1 MARELAGLGPL
12 LKGPTW
18 SWRTHEICDGFVCA
32 FGPPPPALTAPT
44 RIWHRNARPPCVSAV
59 PAATLGQDV
68 LRPDRRPAACD
79 STGGQTAR
87 QHRQC
92 RVPVSAAGRHPRVQ
106 RGGAEEGV
114 PAGGQAPPP
123 RHAAG
128 VGRCRGR
135 AALQAGGRPAPP
147 LAPVHPTP
155 LPDFYLHRCPT
166 RTRQYWDRLPA
177 SARTHVRVAAGAA
190 HTRGQTHTAS
200 GISVSVTNGSAR
212 RRGAASSRESQKDC
226 ERTSTCAR

>member
-1 MARELAGLGPL
+1 ML
-12 LKGPTW
+12 
-18 SWRTHEICDGFVCA
+18 
-32 FGPPPPALTAPT
+32 GPPPPALTAPT

-92 RVPVSAAGRHPRVQ
+92 SRRVPVSAAGRHPRVQ

-123 RHAAG
+123 GHAAG
-128 VGRCRGR
+128 AGRCRGR
-135 AALQAGGRPAPP
+135 AALQAGGRPAPS
-147 LAPVHPTP
+147 LAPFA
-155 LPDFYLHRCPT
+155 PDPPDPPYLHRCPT

-177 SARTHVRVAAGAA
+177 SARTRLRVAAGA
-190 HTRGQTHTAS
+190 HTQGQTHTAS
-200 GISVSVTNGSAR
+200 GISVSVTNGSTR
-212 RRGAASSRESQKDC
+212 RRGAATSSRASPKDGA
-226 ERTSTCAR
+226 RTSTCAR